1 MKLMRDRELSREEL
15 RTKTIFDN
23 VEAKW
28 YQVFDE
34 KVAEEL
40 IKLHKYMHFI
50 EEVEHYTT
58 KKLSKCW
65 CFEFNKNI
73 FDDVK
78 IIKNKLYKKRVGKC
92 D

>member
-1 MKLMRDRELSREEL
+1 MRDRELSREEL

-34 KVAEEL
+34 KVAREL
-40 IKLHKYMHFI
+40 IKLNKYMCFI
-50 EEVEHYTT
+50 EEVPHYKT

-65 CFEFNKNI
+65 CFEFDKNI

>member
-1 MKLMRDRELSREEL
+1 MRDRELSREEL
-15 RTKTIFDN
+15 RAKTIFDN

-34 KVAEEL
+34 KVAREL
-40 IKLHKYMHFI
+40 IKLNKYMYFI
-50 EEVEHYTT
+50 EEVQHYKT

-65 CFEFNKNI
+65 HFEFDKNI
-73 FDDVK
+73 FNDVK
-78 IIKNKLYKKRVGKC
+78 VIKNKLYKKRVVKC

>member
-1 MKLMRDRELSREEL
+1 MIDRLSYKELK
-15 RTKTIFDN
+15 TKTMLDN

-40 IKLHKYMHFI
+40 IKLHKYMYFI
-50 EEVEHYTT
+50 EEVEHYKT
-58 KKLSKCW
+58 KKLSNCW
-65 CFEFNKNI
+65 HFEFDKNI
-73 FDDVK
+73 FNDVK
-78 IIKNKLYKKRVGKC
+78 VIKNKLYKKRVVKC